1 MKNIYQKVGLLMI
14 CILWTFVSW
23 GQSKKVSGK
32 ITALENGEALPGVSI
47 LLKGKTQGASTNE
60 KGEFSLMA
68 TEGDILVISYVGY
81 IKEEI
86 KIGTATNLSI
96 QLRSDVT
103 SLGEVVVVGYGTQS
117 RRNITSSIGK
127 LEKDILANAPRANLG
142 TALQGSLAGLQVINR
157 SGTPGAAPTIL
168 LRGGASINSPGAPLV
183 VVDGVI
189 RALND
194 IAPDDIESMELLKD
208 AASTAIYGARANNG
222 VILITTKQGKAGVAR
237 VNYKFTLG
245 YNKNREGYKYMN
257 ARDYIYYNRLGNLNS
272 GRTLGQVNATR
283 GYGLLTDAANLGLF
297 DIRANTPANAGLL
310 AQGWQSLDD
319 PYGGSILYKDHG
331 GEIEN
336 LIFRN
341 TYTQDH
347 YLSVEGG
354 NDKGKYFASF
364 DYYNEQG
371 VIVGSD
377 YKRYT
382 GNLNGSYKVRPN
394 LEISTGATFST
405 SSQIGTLGS
414 EANTLYRSLAIWP
427 TMNPWLDSLKT
438 QPNPGNGVTDGN
450 PLYWL
455 QKTKRENEVNRI
467 TVNASAKYDI
477 TKDLYLKVS
486 GNAYLFESLNN
497 SFSLATQNYTN
508 LYTNPVSYSNTTRN
522 ASSLF
527 SRSFQ
532 QQYNAILNY
541 QKNLGDKHHLTAMI
555 GTEYFKQKTFEMQ
568 VLGQN
573 APTDD
578 IETANASTTFAA
590 GSNYSYKDEYRI
602 FSQFGRLNYDFDER
616 YLLNFVVRRDGI
628 SSLASDNRFGIF
640 PGMSA
645 GWNLHKEEFFKGS
658 TLSDYLSSVKPRFSY
673 GVNGNVAGIGNY
685 EVQGVYGSQG
695 NYNTNLGFL
704 STSIINSGLRWEK
717 STTLDVGVDIGLLK
731 NRISLMVDYYDRRT
745 GDLLTN
751 LTLPSYTGYSS
762 VRTNLGTFQNTGLEL
777 TLNATILQKPNGL
790 VWNVGGNVSFVA
802 NKILQLPYNGNENN
816 RQGGLQVYDP
826 AQGKVVWVG
835 GLQEGQPLGAI
846 YGYKQV
852 SIFKNDEEVARIA
865 GNRVD
870 NVAGIGGPSTT
881 MTNKITPGDVNWL
894 DVDNNNIID
903 SRDQVYLGNVNPNVI
918 GGFTS
923 TLSYKRFSLFTRFDF
938 ALGHTIYNDLVA
950 RTLGN
955 YQGTFNYLELQKNAW
970 SPTNTDTDIPKVYY
984 ADQVGAP
991 AGKKNYTRA
1000 NNAGAVLNG
1009 NNSRF
1014 YEKGDY
1020 LACREITLSY
1030 DLSKSTIVNKLFSQ
1044 ARIYANFNNLFYITK
1059 FSGPSPEPASGGI
1072 YSGTYPTPRTVVMGV
1087 QVSF

>member
-1 MKNIYQKVGLLMI
+1 
-14 CILWTFVSW
+14 
-23 GQSKKVSGK
+23 
-32 ITALENGEALPGVSI
+32 
-47 LLKGKTQGASTNE
+47 
-60 KGEFSLMA
+60 
-68 TEGDILVISYVGY
+68 
-81 IKEEI
+81 
-86 KIGTATNLSI
+86 
-96 QLRSDVT
+96 
-103 SLGEVVVVGYGTQS
+103 
-117 RRNITSSIGK
+117 
-127 LEKDILANAPRANLG
+127 
-142 TALQGSLAGLQVINR
+142 
-157 SGTPGAAPTIL
+157 
-168 LRGGASINSPGAPLV
+168 
-183 VVDGVI
+183 
-189 RALND
+189 
-194 IAPDDIESMELLKD
+194 
-208 AASTAIYGARANNG
+208 
-222 VILITTKQGKAGVAR
+222 
-237 VNYKFTLG
+237 
-245 YNKNREGYKYMN
+245 
-257 ARDYIYYNRLGNLNS
+257 
-272 GRTLGQVNATR
+272 
-283 GYGLLTDAANLGLF
+283 
-297 DIRANTPANAGLL
+297 
-310 AQGWQSLDD
+310 
-319 PYGGSILYKDHG
+319 
-331 GEIEN
+331 
-336 LIFRN
+336 
-341 TYTQDH
+341 
-347 YLSVEGG
+347 
-354 NDKGKYFASF
+354 
-364 DYYNEQG
+364 
-371 VIVGSD
+371 
-377 YKRYT
+377 
-382 GNLNGSYKVRPN
+382 
-394 LEISTGATFST
+394 
-405 SSQIGTLGS
+405 
-414 EANTLYRSLAIWP
+414 
-427 TMNPWLDSLKT
+427 
-438 QPNPGNGVTDGN
+438 
-450 PLYWL
+450 
-455 QKTKRENEVNRI
+455 
-467 TVNASAKYDI
+467 
-477 TKDLYLKVS
+477 
-486 GNAYLFESLNN
+486 
-497 SFSLATQNYTN
+497 
-508 LYTNPVSYSNTTRN
+508 
-522 ASSLF
+522 
-527 SRSFQ
+527 
-532 QQYNAILNY
+532 LNY

-645 GWNLHKEEFFKGS
+645 GWNLHKEEFFKNS
-658 TLSDYLSSVKPRFSY
+658 SLSDYVSSVKPRFSY

-704 STSIINSGLRWEK
+704 STSIINTGLRWEK
-717 STTLDVGVDIGLLK
+717 STTLDVGVDLGLLK

-745 GDLLTN
+745 SDLLTN

-1044 ARIYANFNNLFYITK
+1044 ARIYANFNNLFYIT
-1059 FSGPSPEPASGGI
+1059 
-1072 YSGTYPTPRTVVMGV
+1072 
-1087 QVSF
+1087 